1 LQVRYVVIGAI
12 VHADISY
19 YVCFSAGKRFFLILG
34 LALLVASVSMII
46 VCLFVIK
53 PDIVF
58 ADSVQMTTT
67 GDYGSPI
74 FYAEK
79 GDWLEFALTTS
90 NCSVSRLSR
99 NDGALVWLVSN
110 HNQQAYLNGAIYNQS
125 LQINLTTDYHVKLEN
140 WAQHALDYYARTPT
154 IIRDNNTFSGSF
166 YLLRTPTY
174 CPYLLLSGEALLAA
188 SCGILVLPAR

>member
-1 LQVRYVVIGAI
+1 
-12 VHADISY
+12 
-19 YVCFSAGKRFFLILG
+19 
-34 LALLVASVSMII
+34 
-46 VCLFVIK
+46 
-53 PDIVF
+53 
-58 ADSVQMTTT
+58 MTGT
-67 GDYGSPI
+67 GGYRSPI
-74 FYAEK
+74 FHAEK
-79 GDWLEFALTTS
+79 GDWLQFDLATS
-90 NCSVSRLSR
+90 NCSVLRLSR
-99 NDGALVWLVSN
+99 SDRFLVWFADN
-110 HNQQAYLNGAIYNQS
+110 YDHQAYLNGAIYNQS

>member
-74 FYAEK
+74 FHAEK
-79 GDWLEFALTTS
+79 GDWS
-90 NCSVSRLSR
+90 NLPSRLQIVVFLGSHATIVPLY
-99 NDGALVWLVSN
+99 GWLATTTN
-110 HNQQAYLNGAIYNQS
+110 K
-125 LQINLTTDYHVKLEN
+125 LTSMEPFTIRAFKSTL
-140 WAQHALDYYARTPT
+140 RPT
-154 IIRDNNTFSGSF
+154 IT
-166 YLLRTPTY
+166 
-174 CPYLLLSGEALLAA
+174 
-188 SCGILVLPAR
+188 